1 MDGVKDTIQKLQK
14 KKEQVEAEA
23 REVKFQRD
31 KLQETLTSLEPQ
43 ILEIFGTTDMPTL
56 EKKLKELN
64 AEAQSIIE
72 EVEALD

>member
-1 MDGVKDTIQKLQK
+1 MDDVKDTIQKLQK

-43 ILEIFGTTDMPTL
+43 ILEVFGTTDMPTL